1 MVETTLDKGER
12 RGGGGVFEIFEKIA
26 VPIFPI
32 KIGGVCKIGGIV
44 LKKGG
49 YDLFSY

>member
-1 MVETTLDKGER
+1 MVETTLDKGE

-32 KIGGVCKIGGIV
+32 MEGFVK
-44 LKKGG
+44 
-49 YDLFSY
+49 